1 MSVSSVGPA
10 SWYAQPQFASPVGK
24 AKESEESTSKLRI
37 EEPARP
43 DRTLTPEEEEKLKKT
58 LAGMAAG
65 DFQKILEEDAQR
77 AADKRAAQGRDPAGA
92 VVDLRV

>member
-1 MSVSSVGPA
+1 
-10 SWYAQPQFASPVGK
+10 
-24 AKESEESTSKLRI
+24 
-37 EEPARP
+37 
-43 DRTLTPEEEEKLKKT
+43 
-58 LAGMAAG
+58 MAAG

>member
-10 SWYAQPQFASPVGK
+10 SWYAQPQFASPAGK
-24 AKESEESTSKLRI
+24 AKEREDAGKLRV

-43 DRTLTPEEEEKLKKT
+43 DRTLTPEEEEKLRKT

-65 DFQKILEEDAQR
+65 DFQKILEDDARR
-77 AADKRAAQGRDPAGA
+77 AADQRAAQGRDPSGA

>member
-10 SWYAQPQFASPVGK
+10 SWYAQPQFAAPAGK
-24 AKESEESTSKLRI
+24 AKESDDTAGKLLI
-37 EEPARP
+37 EEPAKP

>member
-10 SWYAQPQFASPVGK
+10 SWYAQPQFASPAGK
-24 AKESEESTSKLRI
+24 AKEREDAGKLRI

-43 DRTLTPEEEEKLKKT
+43 DRTLTPEEEEKLRKT

-65 DFQKILEEDAQR
+65 DFQRILEEDAQR
-77 AADKRAAQGRDPAGA
+77 AAEKRAQEGRDPAGA
-92 VVDLRV
+92 VIDLRV

>member
-10 SWYAQPQFASPVGK
+10 SWYAQPQFAAPAGK
-24 AKESEESTSKLRI
+24 VKESEETAGKLRI

-58 LAGMAAG
+58 LANMAAG
-65 DFQKILEEDAQR
+65 DFQRILEEDARR
-77 AADKRAAQGRDPAGA
+77 AADKRAADGRDPAGA
-92 VVDLRV
+92 IVDLRV

>member
-10 SWYAQPQFASPVGK
+10 SWYAQPPSPAGK
-24 AKESEESTSKLRI
+24 TKDSEDAGKLRI

-43 DRTLTPEEEEKLKKT
+43 DRMLTPEEEEKLKKT

-65 DFQKILEEDAQR
+65 DFQNILEEDAQR
-77 AADKRAAQGRDPAGA
+77 AAEKRAQEGRDPAGA
-92 VVDLRV
+92 VIDLRV